1 MRLTHCRLESVRRH
15 RQLELAFSPGVTL
28 VAGANESGKS
38 TLVEAMHRALF
49 LRANATGAPIQAL
62 RSQQHPGHPQ
72 VEIGFE
78 AANQAWRLQKRFSG
92 ASGTASLRSAGQDVL
107 QGGEAEDRLAQLL
120 GVSESLGS
128 RQANRQLP
136 GRWAHLWVMQGE
148 AGRDLLAQ
156 GAEHYA
162 LAALIEA
169 LEAKAEGA
177 LQSPLDQRVNDQ
189 LESLVGAAFTSRGV
203 RTNSVLWQCQ
213 QTCAEARDALE
224 TAIETRERFEQSGE
238 ALDRLVQEIDT
249 IERQQLPALQGRIR
263 SQKQRISLLQSLEPL
278 RLRREQLD
286 RQRSS
291 LQRLE
296 SEARSQAERLHQLEL
311 GLQRLQQENDQA
323 GQTCRQQ
330 RAELQALEQQRQALE
345 QRGQALRRLE
355 ERVGLE
361 QRCRELENRRM
372 KGRALQRQRQQLQEK
387 LSRCRSLSAA
397 EHEALQEQR
406 QALEALRIRCE
417 AMATR
422 VRLLRASTPVVLGD
436 SVLQVGEERLL
447 SQPFGLTVGDG
458 VELQL
463 TPGGGASLEA
473 LERERHQRQ
482 HQLEQMLQRHDLASV
497 EEAEAQWQQ
506 RLRLDAERR
515 LLEGQWQQV
524 APAEDLET
532 ELQTLRQRL
541 AALQEE
547 DTAVFDDQPVL
558 DEQAVL
564 DDQLEQLAQQPDALH
579 QALEQ
584 CRISYRTVQESCKRL
599 QGQRDPAEAR
609 LAQTGKDLQS
619 HQLQRERLL
628 AEQASGLKQRQTLV
642 EECGD
647 LAQLDAA
654 LVALRREEDA
664 LRQSAE
670 GLSTEGGG
678 VEAVREAEAELQ
690 RLEAE
695 EQRLARS
702 LQQLSAERGGLQ
714 ERCLALSDAEPY
726 AAAEEAAAR
735 LEQAEARER
744 SERLLVEAQQLL
756 LQEFQR
762 ARSDLSSRYT
772 VPLRRS
778 MDRVLAPL
786 FGQEGARTALGYS
799 AKDGLGD
806 LGLERNGL
814 LLPFSALSGGLREQ
828 LNAALRLAI
837 ADVLREG
844 HDGCLPVLFD
854 DAFTNSDPHRLKA
867 VLTMLSQAAERGLQV
882 IVMSCDPDPYR
893 AIADAVVELP
903 TS

>member
-15 RQLELAFSPGVTL
+15 RQLELAFAPGVTL

-78 AANQAWRLQKRFSG
+78 AANQAWTLQKRFSG
-92 ASGTASLRSAGQDVL
+92 ASGTVSLRTAGQDVL
-107 QGGEAEDRLAQLL
+107 QGGDAEDRLAQLL

-162 LAALIEA
+162 LADLIEA

-189 LESLVGAAFTSRGV
+189 LESLMQASLTSRGV

-213 QTCAEARDALE
+213 QTCAAAQEALE

-278 RLRREQLD
+278 RLRREQLE

-296 SEARSQAERLHQLEL
+296 TEARSQAERLRQLEL

-323 GQTCRQQ
+323 SQIYRQQ
-330 RAELQALEQQRQALE
+330 HTELQALEQQRQALE

-355 ERVGLE
+355 ERAGLE

-372 KGRALQRQRQQLQEK
+372 KVQALQRQRQQLQEK
-387 LSRCRSLSAA
+387 LKCCRSLSAA

-406 QALEALRIRCE
+406 QALEALRIRRE

-422 VRLLRASTPVVLGD
+422 VRLLRASTPVALGG
-436 SVLQVGEERLL
+436 SALQVGEERLL
-447 SQPFGLTVGDG
+447 SQPFGLTVGEG
-458 VELQL
+458 VELEL
-463 TPGGGASLEA
+463 TPGGGADLEA
-473 LERERHQRQ
+473 LERERQQRQ
-482 HQLEQMLQRHDLASV
+482 QQLERMLERQDLASF
-497 EEAEAQWQQ
+497 EEAEAQWQL
-506 RLRLDAERR
+506 RLRLDAEQR

-541 AALQEE
+541 AALLE
-547 DTAVFDDQPVL
+547 DDQP
-558 DEQAVL
+558 DL

-579 QALEQ
+579 RALEQ
-584 CRISYRTVQESCKRL
+584 CRISYRTVQESWKRL
-599 QGQRDPAEAR
+599 QGQREPSEAR
-609 LAQTGKDLQS
+609 LAQTARDLQS
-619 HQLQRERLL
+619 HQLQLERLL
-628 AEQASGLKQRQTLV
+628 TEQASGAKQRQTLV

-647 LAQLDAA
+647 LVQLDAA
-654 LVALRREEDA
+654 LEALQREEDA
-664 LRQSAE
+664 LRQSAQ
-670 GLSTEGGG
+670 GVPTEVGG

-702 LQQLSAERGGLQ
+702 LQQLSGERGGLQ
-714 ERCLALSDAEPY
+714 ERCQALSDADPY
-726 AAAEEAAAR
+726 AAEEEAAAR

-744 SERLLVEAQQLL
+744 SERLVVEAQQLL

-786 FGQEGARTALGYS
+786 FGPDGARTALGYS

-806 LGLERNGL
+806 LGLERDGL
-814 LLPFSALSGGLREQ
+814 LLPFAALSGGLREQ

-837 ADVLREG
+837 ADVLRAG

-854 DAFTNSDPHRLKA
+854 DAFSNSDPQRLQA
-867 VLTMLSQAAERGLQV
+867 VLTMLRQAAERGLQV

-893 AIADAVVELP
+893 AIADAVVELQ

>member
-15 RQLELAFSPGVTL
+15 RQLELAFAPGVTL

-78 AANQAWRLQKRFSG
+78 AANQAWTLQKRFSG
-92 ASGTASLRSAGQDVL
+92 ASGTVSLRTAGQDVL
-107 QGGEAEDRLAQLL
+107 QGGDAEDRLAQLL

-189 LESLVGAAFTSRGV
+189 LESLVQAAFTSRGV

-213 QTCAEARDALE
+213 QTCAAAKEALE

-278 RLRREQLD
+278 RLRREQLN

-296 SEARSQAERLHQLEL
+296 TEARSQAERLRQLEL

-323 GQTCRQQ
+323 SQICRQQ
-330 RAELQALEQQRQALE
+330 HTELQALEQQRQALE

-355 ERVGLE
+355 ERAGLE

-372 KGRALQRQRQQLQEK
+372 KVQALHRQRQQLQEK
-387 LSRCRSLSAA
+387 LKRCRSLSAA

-406 QALEALRIRCE
+406 QALEALRIRRE

-422 VRLLRASTPVVLGD
+422 VRLLRATTPVALGG
-436 SVLQVGEERLL
+436 SPLQVGEERLL
-447 SQPFGLTVGDG
+447 SQPFGLTVGEG
-458 VELQL
+458 VELEL
-463 TPGGGASLEA
+463 TPGGGADLEA
-473 LERERHQRQ
+473 LERERQQRQ
-482 HQLEQMLQRHDLASV
+482 QQLEWMLERHGLASV

-506 RLRLDAERR
+506 RLRLDAEQR

-547 DTAVFDDQPVL
+547 DTAVPDDQPVP
-558 DEQAVL
+558 DEQPVL

-579 QALEQ
+579 RALEQ
-584 CRISYRTVQESCKRL
+584 CRISYRTVQESWKRL

-609 LAQTGKDLQS
+609 LAQTARDLQS

-628 AEQASGLKQRQTLV
+628 TEQASGAKQRQTLV

-647 LAQLDAA
+647 LVQLDAA
-654 LVALRREEDA
+654 LEALQREEDA
-664 LRQSAE
+664 LRQSAQ
-670 GLSTEGGG
+670 GVPTEVGG

-702 LQQLSAERGGLQ
+702 MQQLSGERGGLQ
-714 ERCLALSDAEPY
+714 ERCQALSDADPY
-726 AAAEEAAAR
+726 AAEEEAAAR

-744 SERLLVEAQQLL
+744 SERLVVEAQQLL

-786 FGQEGARTALGYS
+786 FGPDGARTALGYS
-799 AKDGLGD
+799 ARDGLGD
-806 LGLERNGL
+806 LGLERDGL
-814 LLPFSALSGGLREQ
+814 LLPFAALSGGLREQ

-837 ADVLREG
+837 ADVLRAG

-854 DAFTNSDPHRLKA
+854 DAFSNSDPQRLQA
-867 VLTMLSQAAERGLQV
+867 VLTMLRQAAERGLQV

-893 AIADAVVELP
+893 AIADAVVELR

>member
-78 AANQAWRLQKRFSG
+78 MANQAWTLQKRFSG
-92 ASGTASLRSAGQDVL
+92 ASGTTSLRTAGEDVL
-107 QGGEAEDRLAQLL
+107 QGSEAEDRLAQLL

-189 LESLVGAAFTSRGV
+189 LECLVQASFTSRGV

-213 QTCAEARDALE
+213 QTCAEARKELE
-224 TAIETRERFEQSGE
+224 TAIETRERFEQSSE
-238 ALDRLVQEIDT
+238 ALDRLVQEIDM
-249 IERQQLPALQGRIR
+249 IERQHLPALQGRICSR
-263 SQKQRISLLQSLEPL
+263 KQRISLLHSLEPL
-278 RLRREQLD
+278 RLRREQLE

-296 SEARSQAERLHQLEL
+296 SEARSQAERLRQLEL
-311 GLQRLQQENDQA
+311 GLPRLQQENDQA
-323 GQTCRQQ
+323 GQICRQQ
-330 RAELQALEQQRQALE
+330 RTELQALEQQRQAFE
-345 QRGQALRRLE
+345 QRGQALRRLQ
-355 ERVGLE
+355 ERAGLE

-372 KGRALQRQRQQLQEK
+372 KVQALQRQRQQLQEK
-387 LSRCRSLSAA
+387 RKRCRGLSAA
-397 EHEALQEQR
+397 EHEALQTQR
-406 QALEALRIRCE
+406 QALEGLRIRRE

-422 VRLLRASTPVVLGD
+422 VRLLRASMPVALGG
-436 SVLQVGEERLL
+436 SALQVEEERLL
-447 SQPFGLTVGDG
+447 SQPFGLTVGEG

-463 TPGGGASLEA
+463 TPGGGADLEA
-473 LERERHQRQ
+473 LERECQQRQ
-482 HQLEQMLQRHDLASV
+482 RQLQQILQRHDFVSV

-506 RLRLDAERR
+506 RLSLDTEQR
-515 LLEGQWQQV
+515 LLEAQWQQV
-524 APAEDLET
+524 LPVEDLET

-541 AALQEE
+541 SALQEE
-547 DTAVFDDQPVL
+547 DTAVLEDQPVL
-558 DEQAVL
+558 DAE
-564 DDQLEQLAQQPDALH
+564 LEQLAQQPEALH
-579 QALEQ
+579 RALEQ
-584 CRISYRTVQESCKRL
+584 CRIRYRTVQESWKRL
-599 QGQRDPAEAR
+599 QGQQVSAEAH
-609 LAQTGKDLQS
+609 LAQIAKDLQS

-628 AEQASGLKQRQTLV
+628 TEQASGLKQRQTLV

-647 LAQLDAA
+647 LAQLDAS
-654 LVALRREEDA
+654 LEALRREEDTV
-664 LRQSAE
+664 RHSAQGVPAE
-670 GLSTEGGG
+670 VGG

-695 EQRLARS
+695 EQRLVRS
-702 LQQLSAERGGLQ
+702 LQQLSGDRGGLQ

-744 SERLLVEAQQLL
+744 NERLLVEAQQLL

-786 FGQEGARTALGYS
+786 FGPEGARTALGYS

-806 LGLERNGL
+806 LGLERDGL
-814 LLPFSALSGGLREQ
+814 LLPFAALSGGLREQ

-844 HDGCLPVLFD
+844 HGGCLPVLFD
-854 DAFTNSDPHRLKA
+854 DAFTNSDPQRLQA
-867 VLTMLSQAAERGLQV
+867 LLTMLRQAAARGLQV

-893 AIADAVVELP
+893 AIADMVVELP
-903 TS
+903 EP

>member
-1 MRLTHCRLESVRRH
+1 MRLSHCRLESVRRH
-15 RQLELAFSPGVTL
+15 RQLELAFAPGVTL

-78 AANQAWRLQKRFSG
+78 AANQAWTLQKRFSG
-92 ASGTASLRSAGQDVL
+92 ASGTASLRTAGQDVL

-128 RQANRQLP
+128 RQVNRQLP

-189 LESLVGAAFTSRGV
+189 LESLVQAAFTSRGV

-213 QTCAEARDALE
+213 QTRAAAREALQA
-224 TAIETRERFEQSGE
+224 AIGTRERFEQSGE
-238 ALDRLVQEIDT
+238 ALDQLVQQIDT

-263 SQKQRISLLQSLEPL
+263 SQKHRISLLQSLEPL

-296 SEARSQAERLHQLEL
+296 MEARSQAERLRQLEL

-323 GQTCRQQ
+323 DQSCRQQ
-330 RAELQALEQQRQALE
+330 RTELQALEQQRQALE

-355 ERVGLE
+355 ERAGLE

-372 KGRALQRQRQQLQEK
+372 KLQALQRQRQQLQEK
-387 LSRCRSLSAA
+387 LKLCCSLSAA
-397 EHEALQEQR
+397 EHEALQTQR
-406 QALEALRIRCE
+406 QALEALRIRRE

-422 VRLLRASTPVVLGD
+422 VRLLRASTPVALGGAA
-436 SVLQVGEERLL
+436 LQVGEERLF
-447 SQPFGLTVGDG
+447 SQPFGLTVGEG
-458 VELQL
+458 VELEL
-463 TPGGGASLEA
+463 TPGGGADLEA
-473 LERERHQRQ
+473 LERERQQRQ
-482 HQLEQMLQRHDLASV
+482 QQLEQLLQRHGLATV

-506 RLRLDAERR
+506 RLRLDGEQR
-515 LLEGQWQQV
+515 LLEGQWQQL

-532 ELQTLRQRL
+532 ELQTLRQRM

-547 DTAVFDDQPVL
+547 DTAVVGDQHVV
-558 DEQAVL
+558 A
-564 DDQLEQLAQQPDALH
+564 DQLEQLAQQPDALH
-579 QALEQ
+579 RALEQ
-584 CRISYRTVQESCKRL
+584 CRINYRTVQESSKRL
-599 QGQRDPAEAR
+599 QSQRDPAEAR
-609 LAQTGKDLQS
+609 LAQIAKDLQS

-628 AEQASGLKQRQTLV
+628 TEQASGLKQRQTLV

-654 LVALRREEDA
+654 LAALRREEDA
-664 LRQSAE
+664 LRQSAQ
-670 GLSTEGGG
+670 GLPTEVGGG
-678 VEAVREAEAELQ
+678 EAVREVEAELQ

-714 ERCLALSDAEPY
+714 ERCLALSDADPY
-726 AAAEEAAAR
+726 AAEEEAAAR
-735 LEQAEARER
+735 LAQAEARER
-744 SERLLVEAQQLL
+744 SERLVVEAQQLL

-786 FGQEGARTALGYS
+786 FGPDGARTALGYS

-806 LGLERNGL
+806 LGLERDGL
-814 LLPFSALSGGLREQ
+814 LLPFAALSGGLREQ

-837 ADVLREG
+837 ADVLRAG

-854 DAFTNSDPHRLKA
+854 DAFSNSDPQRLQA
-867 VLTMLSQAAERGLQV
+867 VLTMLRQAAERGLQV

>member
-15 RQLELAFSPGVTL
+15 RQLELVFAPGVTL

-78 AANQAWRLQKRFSG
+78 AANRAWTLQKRFSG
-92 ASGTASLRSAGQDVL
+92 ASGTASLRTAGQDVL

-120 GVSESLGS
+120 SVPESLGS
-128 RQANRQLP
+128 RQVNRQLP

-189 LESLVGAAFTSRGV
+189 LESLVQAAFTSRGV

-213 QTCAEARDALE
+213 QTSAAAREGLE

-238 ALDRLVQEIDT
+238 ALDQLVQQIDT

-278 RLRREQLD
+278 RLRREPLE
-286 RQRSS
+286 RQRGS

-296 SEARSQAERLHQLEL
+296 TEARSQAERQVQLDLALE
-311 GLQRLQQENDQA
+311 RLQQENDQA
-323 GQTCRQQ
+323 VQTCRQQ
-330 RAELQALEQQRQALE
+330 RTDLQALEQQRQALE
-345 QRGQALRRLE
+345 QRGQTLRRLE
-355 ERVGLE
+355 ERAGLE
-361 QRCRELENRRM
+361 QRCRELEIRRTTVQ
-372 KGRALQRQRQQLQEK
+372 ALQRQRQQLQEK
-387 LSRCRSLSAA
+387 LRRCRSLSAA

-406 QALEALRIRCE
+406 QALEALRIRRE

-422 VRLLRASTPVVLGD
+422 VRLLRASSPVALGGAA
-436 SVLQVGEERLL
+436 LQVGEERLL
-447 SQPFGLTVGDG
+447 SQPFGLTVGEG
-458 VELQL
+458 VELEL
-463 TPGGGASLEA
+463 TPGGGADLEA
-473 LERERHQRQ
+473 LERECQQRRQ
-482 HQLEQMLQRHDLASV
+482 QLEQMLQRHDFASV

-506 RLRLDAERR
+506 RLRLDAEQR

-547 DTAVFDDQPVL
+547 ETAVSSGQP
-558 DEQAVL
+558 VL

-579 QALEQ
+579 RALEQ
-584 CRISYRTVQESCKRL
+584 CRISYRTVQESWKRL

-609 LAQTGKDLQS
+609 LAQTAKDLQS

-628 AEQASGLKQRQTLV
+628 TEQASGLKQRQTLV

-654 LVALRREEDA
+654 LEALRREEDA
-664 LRQSAE
+664 LRRSAQDLPAE
-670 GLSTEGGG
+670 AGG

-714 ERCLALSDAEPY
+714 ERCLALSDADPY
-726 AAAEEAAAR
+726 AAEEEAAAR

-744 SERLLVEAQQLL
+744 SERLVVEAQQLL
-756 LQEFQR
+756 LHEFQR

-786 FGQEGARTALGYS
+786 FGPDGARTALGYS

-806 LGLERNGL
+806 LGLERDGL
-814 LLPFSALSGGLREQ
+814 LLPFAALSGGLREQ

-837 ADVLREG
+837 ADVLRVG

-854 DAFTNSDPHRLKA
+854 DAFSNSDPQRLQA
-867 VLTMLSQAAERGLQV
+867 VLTMLRQAADRGLQV

>member
-1 MRLTHCRLESVRRH
+1 MRLSHCRLESVRRH
-15 RQLELAFSPGVTL
+15 RQLELAFAPGVTL

-78 AANQAWRLQKRFSG
+78 AANQAWTLQKRFSG
-92 ASGTASLRSAGQDVL
+92 ASGTASLRTAGQDVL
-107 QGGEAEDRLAQLL
+107 QGGDAEDRLAQLL

-189 LESLVGAAFTSRGV
+189 LESLVQAAFTSRGV

-213 QTCAEARDALE
+213 QSCAAAQEALE

-249 IERQQLPALQGRIR
+249 IERQQLPALQDRIR

-296 SEARSQAERLHQLEL
+296 SEARSQAERLRQLEL
-311 GLQRLQQENDQA
+311 GLQRLQQENHQA
-323 GQTCRQQ
+323 SQTCRQQ
-330 RAELQALEQQRQALE
+330 HTELQALEQQRQALE

-355 ERVGLE
+355 ERAGLE

-372 KGRALQRQRQQLQEK
+372 KVQALHRQRQQLQEK
-387 LSRCRSLSAA
+387 LKRCRSLSAA

-406 QALEALRIRCE
+406 QALEALRIRRE

-422 VRLLRASTPVVLGD
+422 VRLLRASTPVALGG
-436 SVLQVGEERLL
+436 SALQVGEERLL
-447 SQPFGLTVGDG
+447 SQPFGLTVGEG
-458 VELQL
+458 VELEL
-463 TPGGGASLEA
+463 TPGGGADLEA
-473 LERERHQRQ
+473 LERERQQRQ
-482 HQLEQMLQRHDLASV
+482 QQLERMLERQDLASV
-497 EEAEAQWQQ
+497 EEAEAQWQL
-506 RLRLDAERR
+506 RLRLDAEQR

-541 AALQEE
+541 AALQEDE
-547 DTAVFDDQPVL
+547 QPVL
-558 DEQAVL
+558 A
-564 DDQLEQLAQQPDALH
+564 DQLEQLAQQPDALH
-579 QALEQ
+579 RALEQ
-584 CRISYRTVQESCKRL
+584 CRINYRTVQESWKRL
-599 QGQRDPAEAR
+599 QSQRDPAEAR
-609 LAQTGKDLQS
+609 LAQIAKDLQS

-628 AEQASGLKQRQTLV
+628 TEQASGAKQRLSLE

-647 LAQLDAA
+647 LVQLDAA
-654 LVALRREEDA
+654 LEALRREEDA
-664 LRQSAE
+664 LRQSAQGVPSE
-670 GLSTEGGG
+670 VGGG
-678 VEAVREAEAELQ
+678 EAVREAEAELQ

-702 LQQLSAERGGLQ
+702 LQQLSGERGGLQ
-714 ERCLALSDAEPY
+714 ERCQALSDADPY
-726 AAAEEAAAR
+726 AAEEEAAAR

-744 SERLLVEAQQLL
+744 SERLVVEAQQLL

-786 FGQEGARTALGYS
+786 FGPEGARTALGYS

-806 LGLERNGL
+806 LGLERDGL
-814 LLPFSALSGGLREQ
+814 LLPFAALSGGLREQ

-837 ADVLREG
+837 ADVLRAG

-854 DAFTNSDPHRLKA
+854 DAFSNSDPQRLQA
-867 VLTMLSQAAERGLQV
+867 VLTMLRQAAERGLQV

-893 AIADAVVELP
+893 AIADAVVELR